1 MNQIQNFKIL
11 LFKKALI
18 RLRGVYHQHLVKKEL
33 QQLKFEKETLIQRKK
48 LAWTDFFKKKSLY
61 RPLFIAVFI
70 KIAQHFSGINAVII
84 QNLRN
89 YLFKQII
96 LIEFIQKVAFYS
108 TKIFENVG
116 LKGSWPTY
124 ITILLSAVQVI
135 MTSICMFIIEKVGRR
150 VLLIYGTFGMCLSAF
165 TVALSRINAS
175 PEKEWL
181 YYVTV
186 VAAISYLVCYSISLG
201 NLI

>member
-1 MNQIQNFKIL
+1 M
-11 LFKKALI
+11 
-18 RLRGVYHQHLVKKEL
+18 
-33 QQLKFEKETLIQRKK
+33 
-48 LAWTDFFKKKSLY
+48 
-61 RPLFIAVFI
+61 
-70 KIAQHFSGINAVII
+70 
-84 QNLRN
+84 
-89 YLFKQII
+89 FKQII

-201 NLI
+201 NLINKM